1 MRLNEL
7 FSDPPA
13 KKHTVTDR
21 LRDMAIDFLTP
32 LVAHKV
38 PFITVQ
44 QIVDE
49 LRRRRPGILVDRA
62 LVMSL
67 LDPETIKS
75 VKDIDGDRI
84 NLQQPESI
92 EHAVDDDGAQA
103 EVDKIKDMAKSKAQK
118 DVTAPAAAPTVN
130 PGAV

>member
-7 FSDPPA
+7 FDQPA
-13 KKHTVTDR
+13 AKPTTILDR
-21 LRDMAIDFLTP
+21 LRHMTIDFLTP

-44 QIVDE
+44 QMVDE

-62 LVMSL
+62 LVMTL
-67 LDPETIKS
+67 LDPETVKS

-84 NLQQPESI
+84 NLQQPDQI
-92 EHAVDDDGAQA
+92 EHAVDDDGAEA
-103 EVDKIKDMAKSKAQK
+103 EVNKIKDMAKQKATK
-118 DVTAPAAAPTVN
+118 DVTAPAPAPPIAAP
-130 PGAV
+130 A